1 MVTNLVLTGMYQNGR
16 TKFPRWKMAGF
27 MVTFASQLSLYNIVM
42 FRYCPTISMFSDY
55 FEE

>member
-16 TKFPRWKMAGF
+16 TKFPRWKMDGF